1 MQLMR
6 NANEPDVVDDDVNAH
21 MLLYQQDFE
30 NEVFD

>member
-1 MQLMR
+1 M
-6 NANEPDVVDDDVNAH
+6 NNENDKDVEDDDVNAH